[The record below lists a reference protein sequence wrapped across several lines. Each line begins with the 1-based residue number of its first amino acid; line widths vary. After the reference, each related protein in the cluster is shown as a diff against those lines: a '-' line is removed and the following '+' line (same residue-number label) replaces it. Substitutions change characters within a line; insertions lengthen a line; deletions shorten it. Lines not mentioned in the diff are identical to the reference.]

1 MGLAIAKEKKLNYNP
16 YLDKPAHDREIGF
29 HLLLAGF
36 FLLPKINPVLIY
48 QFLAPLFLVI
58 NALFLFFLV
67 YKLTKNYWI
76 GLFSIFFFA
85 SIRSNLNLM
94 GNWFFTPAT
103 FTLFLVFIYFYCFTK
118 AIQSNKADKLL
129 LTFAMIVFLVTII
142 IYPLAAVLM
151 ALISLI
157 FSFTRL
163 GFVKKNWK
171 YILFFGLLG
180 LIIVIVF
187 VKLYFWTGTMGGT
200 LQRFLEE
207 LVFKKGWTVLEHT
220 YSLISLYGVV
230 ALLLAA
236 IGAVYLFFKKKN
248 LLFILWPAA
257 LLINMLFFILFSF
270 SLFFPYQRN
279 FFYLLISLAP
289 LSAMGLYWLSELLF
303 TCLRKYVFK
312 KKACCL
318 AVCALLV
325 LLVLFITFK
334 SYYKI
339 EPQQFSLHKVI
350 TMPEYNALLWL
361 KENYPPYK
369 KVLAKPFLSTTVYP
383 ISMNRVVGLIPSSVE
398 GGTYARIYD
407 FFNSNCNMKQII
419 VDEEKVD
426 FVISDEEISCSFLGK
441 IYQNDRIMIYQVG

>member
-1 MGLAIAKEKKLNYNP
+1 
-16 YLDKPAHDREIGF
+16 
-29 HLLLAGF
+29 
-36 FLLPKINPVLIY
+36 
-48 QFLAPLFLVI
+48 
-58 NALFLFFLV
+58 
-67 YKLTKNYWI
+67 
-76 GLFSIFFFA
+76 
-85 SIRSNLNLM
+85 
-94 GNWFFTPAT
+94 
-103 FTLFLVFIYFYCFTK
+103 
-118 AIQSNKADKLL
+118 
-129 LTFAMIVFLVTII
+129 
-142 IYPLAAVLM
+142 
-151 ALISLI
+151 
-157 FSFTRL
+157 
-163 GFVKKNWK
+163 
-171 YILFFGLLG
+171 
-180 LIIVIVF
+180 VF
-187 VKLYFWTGTMGGT
+187 VKLYFWTGTIGGT
-200 LQRFLEE
+200 LQRFIGE